1 MPPPSAAGSASALG
15 WADLVAVPLVLVFS
29 LPALL
34 WFAGHWS
41 VFGNDSGRYLL
52 TASELVSGRALE
64 DLHSISGFNGGHG
77 PVFPALI
84 GALMAVFGRD
94 TEELVLGMRLAG
106 LLNPLLAY
114 LLARRLSNTV
124 GGLVAAALVALL
136 GYDTDSSIA
145 LSIDPILLAFY
156 LLALVALVAAV
167 ERNGAVLALLSG
179 ALLGTTILTKETA
192 VANVPLAL
200 LAVLLLDW
208 RPRGALWHYVGL
220 VLVCLPWWAWAW
232 SATGDVYLLDRLP
245 APLVGP
251 VLVAGATISV
261 LGVVA
266 YATGLVGRFLA
277 SERRRRWGG
286 WSVAIAWTGVLS
298 GMLLATA
305 GHALEEVNLGD
316 VRAYLANVVLSPAG
330 VILPMLVAVV
340 GYACW
345 RARGRDAPA
354 AWRLL
359 TLALLFQTPVCLLI
373 TVEHWLPRQFLVP
386 QALVFCA
393 LAALLAEAGAATAD
407 GGRGRW
413 ARLAGALLACALTG
427 VVLVACVGRARAL
440 LPEDPA
446 GAVSGQDRVPPQ
458 EARMVRWMDENVPDG
473 EHILVV
479 AEPLINKEQAYV
491 MFLDGKRHEW
501 TKLHLDQ
508 ALCEPRP
515 NVQMGCDPAKNGIS
529 GIPPDAIWVQQMTG
543 KMGVCKFM
551 SLSMPTLLEQVRR
564 ERSDY
569 VLIVGPLEPRYA
581 RLPSP
586 LLRSKAFSVVHTEFA
601 EGREWSGSRGVV
613 LLKRTGLA
621 PKELPTQMTATT
633 VRTLKRCEQARGWGS
648 AEGLGSR
655 FPNGILKVPD

>member
-1 MPPPSAAGSASALG
+1 LA
-15 WADLVAVPLVLVFS
+15 AVPLALVFS

-52 TASELVSGRALE
+52 TASELVSGRALGG
-64 DLHSISGFNGGHG
+64 LHGISGFNGGHG

-94 TEELVLGMRLAG
+94 TEELVWGMRLAA

-136 GYDTDSSIA
+136 GYDADSSIA
-145 LSIDPILLAFY
+145 LSIDTILLAFY
-156 LLALVALVAAV
+156 LLALVTLVAAV
-167 ERNGAVLALLSG
+167 EKDGAALALLSG
-179 ALLGTTILTKETA
+179 ALLGSAILTKETA

-245 APLVGP
+245 TPLEGP

-286 WSVAIAWTGVLS
+286 WSVAIAWTGALS
-298 GMLLATA
+298 AMLLATA
-305 GHALEEVNLGD
+305 GHAFEEVTLGD

-330 VILPMLVAVV
+330 VILPTLVAVI

-345 RARGRDAPA
+345 RALGRGAPA

-359 TLALLFQTPVCLLI
+359 ALALLFQVPVCLLI

-407 GGRGRW
+407 GSRGRS
-413 ARLAGALLACALTG
+413 ARLAGALVACALTG

-446 GAVSGQDRVPPQ
+446 GALSGQDRVPPQ

-543 KMGVCKFM
+543 KMGACKFM
-551 SLSMPTLLEQVRR
+551 SLSMPTLLEQARR

-586 LLRSKAFSVVHTEFA
+586 LLRSKAFRVAHTEFA
-601 EGREWSGSRGVV
+601 EGGEWSGSRGIV
-613 LLKRTGLA
+613 LLKRTRLA
-621 PKELPTQMTATT
+621 LKELPTQMTATT
-633 VRTLKRCEQARGWGS
+633 VRALKGCEQARGRGS

-655 FPNGILKVPD
+655 FPNGILKVSD

>member
-1 MPPPSAAGSASALG
+1 LA
-15 WADLVAVPLVLVFS
+15 AVPLALVFS

-64 DLHSISGFNGGHG
+64 GLHGISGFNGGHG

-94 TEELVLGMRLAG
+94 TEELVWGMRLAA

-114 LLARRLSNTV
+114 LLTKRLSNTV
-124 GGLVAAALVALL
+124 GGLVAAALVAML
-136 GYDTDSSIA
+136 GYDADSSIA

-167 ERNGAVLALLSG
+167 ERDGAALALLSG
-179 ALLGTTILTKETA
+179 ALLGTAILTKETA
-192 VANVPLAL
+192 VANAPLAL
-200 LAVLLLDW
+200 LAVLLLDC

-245 APLVGP
+245 APLEGP

-261 LGVVA
+261 LVVVA
-266 YATGLVGRFLA
+266 YATGLVDRFLA

-286 WSVAIAWTGVLS
+286 WSVAIAWTGALS

-316 VRAYLANVVLSPAG
+316 ARAYLANVVLSPPG

-345 RARGRDAPA
+345 RARGRGAPM

-359 TLALLFQTPVCLLI
+359 ALALLFQAPVCLLI

-393 LAALLAEAGAATAD
+393 LAALLAEAGAAAAD
-407 GGRGRW
+407 RARGRP
-413 ARLAGALLACALTG
+413 ARLAGALVACALTG

-446 GAVSGQDRVPPQ
+446 GVLSGQDKVPPQ
-458 EARMVRWMDENVPDG
+458 EARMVRWMDENVPEG
-473 EHILVV
+473 ERILVV

-491 MFLDGKRHEW
+491 MFLDGRRHEW

-508 ALCEPRP
+508 GLCEPRP
-515 NVQMGCDPAKNGIS
+515 NVQMGCDLAKNGIS

-543 KMGVCKFM
+543 KMGACKFM
-551 SLSMPTLLEQVRR
+551 SLSMPTLLEQARR
-564 ERSDY
+564 EGSEY

-586 LLRSKAFSVVHTEFA
+586 LMRSGAYRVARAEFP
-601 EGREWSGSRGVV
+601 EGKEWAGTRGVV
-613 LLKRTGLA
+613 LLKRTGSA
-621 PKELPTQMTATT
+621 PKELPTQMTASTA
-633 VRTLKRCEQARGWGS
+633 RTLERCERALGRDP
-648 AEGLGSR
+648 AERLKSL
-655 FPNGILKVPD
+655 FPNGILEVPG